1 MYLLHHVPLYTINKF
16 SGLNFITLENTEYET
31 FTLGFFNL
39 MNTGRQVNR
48 DFINSLSFSGESHP
62 LHYQQT
68 MIDQYFRQFSRVLN
82 DPVKLLCEAHLPQHV
97 YDQID
102 FLSPITIKTME
113 TTNQYYLNRISGYKE
128 SFYPCVLELIKL

>member
-1 MYLLHHVPLYTINKF
+1 
-16 SGLNFITLENTEYET
+16 LENTEYET

-48 DFINSLSFSGESHP
+48 DFINSMSFSGEDNP

-97 YDQID
+97 YEQID

-128 SFYPCVLELIKL
+128 SYLPCVLELIKL